1 MIHLTRDEITTMCN
15 IDIGLSGGWSHDVEA
30 VECIECLRREI
41 LRQMAKNRK
50 CHSMLTTAARQKIAA
65 AKGESDGA

>member
-1 MIHLTRDEITTMCN
+1 MIHLTRDEITKTCN
-15 IDIGLSGGWSHDVEA
+15 IEVHSAGGWSHDIEA
-30 VECIECLRREI
+30 VECIECLRSEI

-65 AKGESDGA
+65 AKGGE